1 MTFSLP
7 NATFNAARPTRRN
20 GTPVRV
26 VPAPAPKTFALEV
39 AWEETDVE
47 PTALPVRINSVAG
60 EPLHFVTKIL
70 RLTVPLELR
79 LDPAL

>member
-7 NATFNAARPTRRN
+7 NTAFKAARPKRQSDTL
-20 GTPVRV
+20 VRV

-39 AWEETDVE
+39 EWEETDVE
-47 PTALPVRINSVAG
+47 PTALPVRINSIAG

-79 LDPAL
+79 LDPTL

>member
-7 NATFNAARPTRRN
+7 KLALKATRPKPQSNTR
-20 GTPVRV
+20 VRV

-39 AWEETDVE
+39 EWEETDAE
-47 PTALPVRINSVAG
+47 PTALPVRINSVAD

-79 LDPAL
+79 LDPTL